1 MKSIN
6 KFLVFTS
13 LPVILF
19 FMACKSKNQLSS
31 AEKLQ
36 YTKMGSS
43 VVKQTFDTLSH
54 SLKSAI
60 GEMGVEKAVSYCQ
73 ANAYPLTDIYS
84 SDSVTI
90 RRTALK
96 YRNTS
101 NKPDTAEERILKF
114 FASQKEKGIINDS
127 LHAITEKDVTGK
139 IHFYKPI
146 ILQSMCANCHGS
158 KTDAGQSALWKTID
172 SLYPSDNAYG
182 FKVGDLR
189 GMWHV
194 TFIKK

>member
-1 MKSIN
+1 MKNIN
-6 KFLVFTS
+6 YSLITLSLLLSVFFL
-13 LPVILF
+13 
-19 FMACKSKNQLSS
+19 ACKNENDFSNEERLN
-31 AEKLQ
+31 
-36 YTKMGSS
+36 YTKRGNS

-60 GEMGVEKAVSYCQ
+60 SEMGVENAVTYCQ
-73 ANAYPLTDIYS
+73 ANAYPLTASYA

-158 KTDAGQSALWKTID
+158 KTDVGQASLWKTID
-172 SLYPSDNAYG
+172 SLYPSDMA
-182 FKVGDLR
+182 LSLI
-189 GMWHV
+189 H
-194 TFIKK
+194 I

>member
-1 MKSIN
+1 
-6 KFLVFTS
+6 
-13 LPVILF
+13 
-19 FMACKSKNQLSS
+19 
-31 AEKLQ
+31 
-36 YTKMGSS
+36 
-43 VVKQTFDTLSH
+43 
-54 SLKSAI
+54 
-60 GEMGVEKAVSYCQ
+60 MGVENAVTYCQ
-73 ANAYPLTDIYS
+73 ANAYPLTASYA

-114 FASQKEKGIINDS
+114 FASQKEKGIENDS
-127 LHAITEKDVTGK
+127 LQAITEKDASGK

-146 ILQSMCANCHGS
+146 LLQSMCVNCHGS
-158 KTDAGQSALWKTID
+158 KTDVGQASLWKTID
-172 SLYPSDNAYG
+172 SLYPSDMAFGYQP
-182 FKVGDLR
+182 GDLR

>member
-1 MKSIN
+1 MNEKHKQI
-6 KFLVFTS
+6 FGLYQLTS
-13 LPVILF
+13 NII

-114 FASQKEKGIINDS
+114 FASQKK
-127 LHAITEKDVTGK
+127 
-139 IHFYKPI
+139 
-146 ILQSMCANCHGS
+146 
-158 KTDAGQSALWKTID
+158 
-172 SLYPSDNAYG
+172 
-182 FKVGDLR
+182 KVL
-189 GMWHV
+189 
-194 TFIKK
+194 